1 MADTPA
7 RMWCGYLA
15 IVSLFL
21 GVPWTSARRGFG
33 PGEQDWGYVD
43 VREGA
48 HMFYWLYYTTANVS
62 SYTERPLVLWLQG
75 GPGGASSALG
85 NFLELGPVDTKG
97 QPREGNWVQHVN
109 LLFLDSPVGSGFS
122 YVDNSSLLVTTS
134 EELTDDLMTF
144 MMHFYKQ
151 HSEFKE
157 VPLHIFSESY
167 GGKMA
172 PALAVRLDKAMSL
185 GELAKPGTLKS
196 VTMGNPWISTRHICK
211 EHSKYMFVN
220 GLIDEDGVAQI
231 DAQEERILS
240 ALKMHEFE
248 KATDEYLQW
257 FGLMQNLTG
266 EVFLYNTQTHVDP
279 SEDRTYGYGD
289 DLVRFMQEDVG
300 EALQINGSIFA
311 AQVIEVFGA
320 LHGERLQSDMTSSKR
335 FCGLKPSFLW
345 NFINSV
351 IFISLLVPRLLNETS
366 ISINIYSGQLDVLVP
381 TSATL
386 ALIKDWA
393 WENKSEYLQ
402 ANRTPIV
409 IEGRLQGYEKV
420 GGKFGMYWIN
430 RSGHLAPGDNP
441 TAMQYVLRA
450 VTQYE

>member
-1 MADTPA
+1 
-7 RMWCGYLA
+7 MWCGYLA
-15 IVSLFL
+15 IVSLLLL

-85 NFLELGPVDTKG
+85 NFQELGPVDIKG
-97 QPREGNWVQHVN
+97 EPREGNWVQHVN
-109 LLFLDSPVGSGFS
+109 VLFLDSPVGSGYS
-122 YVDNSSLLVTTS
+122 YVDNSSLLVTNS
-134 EELTDDLMTF
+134 EELTEDLMTF
-144 MMHFYKQ
+144 MMYFYKR

-172 PALAVRLDKAMSL
+172 PALAIRLDKAMST
-185 GELAKPGTLKS
+185 GELAAPGTLKS
-196 VTMGNPWISTRHICK
+196 VNLGNPWISTRHICR
-211 EHSKYMFVN
+211 EHSNYLFVN

-248 KATDEYLQW
+248 KATDEYFQW
-257 FGLMQNLTG
+257 FELMQNITG
-266 EVFLYNTQTHVDP
+266 EVFMYNTQTHVDP

-311 AQVIEVFGA
+311 AQVIQVFLT
-320 LHGERLQSDMTSSKR
+320 LHGERMQSDMLT
-335 FCGLKPSFLW
+335 
-345 NFINSV
+345 I
-351 IFISLLVPRLLNETS
+351 PRLLNETS
-366 ISINIYSGQLDVLVP
+366 VSINIYSGQLDVLVP

-386 ALIKDWA
+386 ALIKDWT
-393 WENKSEYLQ
+393 WKHKSEYVQ
-402 ANRTPIV
+402 AHRTPIV

-441 TAMQYVLRA
+441 TAMQYVLKA
-450 VTQYE
+450 ITQYESDSS